1 MDKQNIISLPALDA
15 VLKPVTEARG
25 MPNQAYNNHELFL
38 FERDHVLGKTWA
50 AVAFTSELPGDGY
63 VKPVDFM
70 GLPFAITRG
79 RNGEYKVFHN
89 VCSHRGMP
97 LVKKKS
103 AVSGTICCSYHC
115 WTYDLDGNLVR
126 TPHIGGVG
134 NHSVDGLDREKLGL
148 KSIRSAVWMGII
160 FVNLSGEA
168 EGFHD
173 FIAPLVERWAAFIG
187 KEGIEKFKPAS
198 TGSKAELDVKA
209 NWKLAVE
216 NYCEAYH
223 LPWIHPSLNTYSPLD
238 QHYNVIVNENMS
250 GQGTHTYN
258 LSEVSG
264 VRLPEFE
271 GWPQDRIRQAEYIS
285 LFPNVLLGIQ
295 ADHVFAVILQPLA
308 CDSTLE
314 KLEISYVGHAA
325 AGDRYEAARAAVLE
339 SWCVVF
345 GEDIAAVEG
354 MQAGRK
360 SPAFNGGVFSPV
372 LDNPTYHFHQW
383 IAGRYAE
390 GLKQAGQP

>member
-1 MDKQNIISLPALDA
+1 MPASDKQNMISLQALDA
-15 VLKPVTEARG
+15 VLRPVAEARG
-25 MPNQAYNNHELFL
+25 MPNQAYNSHELFL
-38 FERDHVLGKTWA
+38 FERDHVFRNTWA
-50 AVAFTSELPGDGY
+50 AVAFASELPRNGY

-70 GLPFAITRG
+70 GLPLAITRG
-79 RNGEYKVFHN
+79 RNREYKVFHN

-97 LVKKKS
+97 LVKKKA
-103 AVSGTICCSYHC
+103 AVSGTISCSYHC

-160 FVNLSGEA
+160 FVNLSGDA
-168 EGFHD
+168 ESFHD
-173 FIAPLVERWAAFIG
+173 FIAPLVERWEAFIG
-187 KEGIEKFKPAS
+187 KGGIEKFKTAA
-198 TGSKAELDVKA
+198 TGSRSELDVRA

-223 LPWIHPSLNTYSPLD
+223 LPWIHPSLNSYSPLD

-250 GQGTHTYN
+250 GQGSHTYN

-271 GWPQDRIRQAEYIS
+271 GWPQDKIRQAEYIS

-308 CDSTLE
+308 FDNTLE
-314 KLEISYVGHAA
+314 KMEISYAGQAA
-325 AGDRYEAARAAVLE
+325 ANDIYEAARSAVLE
-339 SWCVVF
+339 SWRVVF
-345 GEDIAAVEG
+345 GEDVAAVEG
-354 MQAGRK
+354 LQAGRK

-372 LDNPTYHFHQW
+372 LDSPTYHFHQW
-383 IAGRYAE
+383 IAGRYVE
-390 GLKQAGQP
+390 GLKL